1 MKKQKGSIVAMTAIL
16 MVALIAILGLAVD
29 FGTAFTA
36 RTFAQHA
43 ADAGALAGADTYAV
57 QPGNAG
63 DGHGQCS
70 NRRGAE

>member
-1 MKKQKGSIVAMTAIL
+1 MKKQQKGSIVAMTAIL

-43 ADAGALAGADTYAV
+43 ADAGALAGADT
-57 QPGNAG
+57 
-63 DGHGQCS
+63 
-70 NRRGAE
+70 